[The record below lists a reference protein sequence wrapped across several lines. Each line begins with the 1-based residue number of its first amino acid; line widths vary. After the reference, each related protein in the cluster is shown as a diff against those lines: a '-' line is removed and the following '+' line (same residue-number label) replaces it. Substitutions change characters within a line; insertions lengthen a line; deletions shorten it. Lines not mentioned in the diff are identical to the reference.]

1 MPRFIFLIKASPNA
15 EKPPKDAPT
24 SMYEKMTKFNEELV
38 AAGVMLSG
46 DGFLPTSRDTYRLTY
61 SCHVPPSVVAGPF
74 DVTKETHVCGFWT
87 VHTKHVEE
95 ALSWAKRIPF
105 KEGEVVVRRIADSD
119 DLGDAF
125 TDDLKDRESKMQE
138 ELAKRQ

>member
-1 MPRFIFLIKASPNA
+1 MPRYIFLIKADPGA
-15 EKPPKDAPT
+15 EKPPQDAPT
-24 SMYEKMTKFNEELV
+24 SMYEEMTKFNEEMT

-46 DGFLPTSRDTYRLTY
+46 DGFLPTSRDSYRLTY
-61 SCHVPPSVVAGPF
+61 SSELPPTVVAGPF
-74 DVTKETHVCGFWT
+74 DVAKEAHVCGFWT
-87 VHTKHVEE
+87 VRTKDVEE

-125 TDDLKDRESKMQE
+125 TDELRDREGKMQE
-138 ELAKRQ
+138 ELAKRK